1 MNVCN
6 LGIDGQY
13 YNVREYRQNKQ
24 TSPSP
29 LLLGISTVNANLEFR
44 FRDHADVWLPFRP
57 SSARRPC
64 LAISVHSSLTCANEA
79 V

>member
-13 YNVREYRQNKQ
+13 YDVREYRQNKQ

-29 LLLGISTVNANLEFR
+29 PLLRISAVNANLEFR
-44 FRDHADVWLPFRP
+44 FRDHADVWFAEGTPTGEVNNAAFSLP
-57 SSARRPC
+57 
-64 LAISVHSSLTCANEA
+64 ANKDSG
-79 V
+79 VD